1 LLRQMNSGQF
11 AGRNLN
17 DLVTRLDTAGG
28 RPPVDIASDL
38 FLTILSRRP
47 TADELRRTKAHLERS
62 GTAAGGLGE
71 LAWVLLMTSEFSL
84 NH

>member
-1 LLRQMNSGQF
+1 MNSGQF
-11 AGRNLN
+11 AGQNLER
-17 DLVTRLDTAGG
+17 LVTRLNSPSDRSVEEITA
-28 RPPVDIASDL
+28 DL

-62 GTAAGGLGE
+62 SSAAGGLRE